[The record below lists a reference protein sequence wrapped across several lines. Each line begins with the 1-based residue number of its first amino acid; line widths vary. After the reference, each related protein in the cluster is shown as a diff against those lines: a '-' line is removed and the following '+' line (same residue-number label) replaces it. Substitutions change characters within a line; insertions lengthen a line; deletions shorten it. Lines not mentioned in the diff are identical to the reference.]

1 MNRGLEI
8 QTHLAI
14 DRELSGEPIELTEGR
29 AVVRLQTTRAMSA
42 DGHGLV
48 HGGFVFSLADHA
60 AMLAVNQPT
69 VVLGAASTRF
79 LAPTR
84 VGEILWAEAVVERAE
99 GKKHDVRV
107 EVRPGTVDG
116 ADGEPTFSGSFTCFV
131 PSRHVLES

>member
-1 MNRGLEI
+1 MNQGAEI
-8 QTHLAI
+8 RTHLAI
-14 DRELSGEPIELTEGR
+14 DRALSGEPMELSEGR
-29 AVVRLQTTRAMSA
+29 AVVCLTTTRAMSV

-84 VGEILWAEAVVERAE
+84 VGELLWAVAVVDR
-99 GKKHDVRV
+99 
-107 EVRPGTVDG
+107 VDG
-116 ADGEPTFSGSFTCFV
+116 ARHHVTVTVRRGDAEGPAGEPVFTGELTCFV
-131 PSRHVLES
+131 PARHVLDA